1 MADNNEQTE
10 GRLWARPKKV
20 SGTAPVG
27 LQPLM
32 LGAAR
37 DSYLYVPATYRAKGP
52 APLVL
57 LLHGAGG
64 HARQGLDLLRSLADE
79 AGVLLLAPA
88 SREHTWDLLVGRHYG
103 PDVTIIDRALEKVF
117 SCYAVDSSRIAVGGF
132 SDGASYA
139 LSLGITNGDLFT
151 HVLAFSPGFVTLTAR
166 VGSPRI
172 FVSHGTRDDELPIDL
187 CSRKIVPR
195 LKGAGY
201 DVRYRE
207 FDGGHTISP
216 QIALAAVGWFTGQQG

>member
-1 MADNNEQTE
+1 MVGNNEQTE
-10 GRLWARPKKV
+10 GRLQARPTKV
-20 SGTAPVG
+20 IGMAPVG

-37 DSYLYVPATYRAKGP
+37 DSYLYVPVAYRTESS

-64 HARQGLDLLRSLADE
+64 HARQGLELLRNLAD
-79 AGVLLLAPA
+79 ATGIILLAPA
-88 SREHTWDLLVGRHYG
+88 SRERTWDLLVGRRYG
-103 PDVTIIDRALEKVF
+103 ADATMIDRALEQTF
-117 SCYAVDSSRIAVGGF
+117 SRYAIDPGRLTIGGF

-151 HVLAFSPGFVTLTAR
+151 HVIAFSPGFMAPGR
-166 VGSPRI
+166 QSGSPRI
-172 FVSHGTRDDELPIDL
+172 FVSHGTRDAVLPIDR
-187 CSRKIVPR
+187 CSRKIVPQLQR
-195 LKGAGY
+195 AGY
-201 DVRYRE
+201 EVLYRE

-216 QIALAAVGWFTGQQG
+216 DIALEAVGWFTREK

>member
-1 MADNNEQTE
+1 
-10 GRLWARPKKV
+10 
-20 SGTAPVG
+20 
-27 LQPLM
+27 
-32 LGAAR
+32 
-37 DSYLYVPATYRAKGP
+37 
-52 APLVL
+52 
-57 LLHGAGG
+57 
-64 HARQGLDLLRSLADE
+64 LDLLRSLTDE

-88 SREHTWDLLVGRHYG
+88 SREHTWDLLVGRRYG

-117 SCYAVDSSRIAVGGF
+117 SCYAVDSPRIAVGGF

-201 DVRYRE
+201 DVWYRE
-207 FDGGHTISP
+207 FDGGHTISL